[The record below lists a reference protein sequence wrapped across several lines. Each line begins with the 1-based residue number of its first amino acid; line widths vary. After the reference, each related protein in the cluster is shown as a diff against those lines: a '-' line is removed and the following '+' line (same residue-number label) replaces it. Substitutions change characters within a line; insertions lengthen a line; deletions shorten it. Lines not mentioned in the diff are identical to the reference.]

1 MADAEEATPPRVA
14 EEAALAAEPRVA
26 VVAEA
31 RESFEEAER
40 ADEAATRVFWL
51 PKVRSTCETREEE
64 VLEAVLEVAA
74 AVSREPAVRAA
85 ATALRVG

>member
-1 MADAEEATPPRVA
+1 MVPR
-14 EEAALAAEPRVA
+14 EP
-26 VVAEA
+26 
-31 RESFEEAER
+31 FDEAER

-64 VLEAVLEVAA
+64 ALA
-74 AVSREPAVRAA
+74 AVRLEEAAVRLEEAAVRLEEAAISREPAVRAA

>member
-1 MADAEEATPPRVA
+1 MVPREPAD
-14 EEAALAAEPRVA
+14 
-26 VVAEA
+26 
-31 RESFEEAER
+31 EAER

-64 VLEAVLEVAA
+64 AVAA
-74 AVSREPAVRAA
+74 VRLEEAAVRLEEAAISREPAVRAA